1 MTPSAFSPDSV
12 RSPQSARD
20 RRLAQRARL
29 SAPTVTVTISGK
41 LVDAMGSDVSLGGMR
56 LLSGSA
62 VGVGSDVSLVFFL
75 DGDIVSAR
83 GVVRWCTPTKHD
95 LFSFGVSFTTIEED
109 GPNLVGDYCRAFV
122 S

>member
-1 MTPSAFSPDSV
+1 MLTPESV
-12 RSPQSARD
+12 RPQQARD

-29 SAPTVTVTISGK
+29 SAPTVTVTIGGK
-41 LVDAMGSDVSLGGMR
+41 LVDAMGSDVSLGGIR
-56 LLSGSA
+56 LLSGRQ

-83 GVVRWCTPTKHD
+83 GVVRWCTRTKHE
-95 LFSFGVSFTTIEED
+95 LFAFGVSFTAIEED
-109 GPNLVGDYCRAFV
+109 GPSLVGHYCRAFV

>member
-1 MTPSAFSPDSV
+1 MTVSMLTPDSV
-12 RSPQSARD
+12 RSPQQARD

-29 SAPTVTVTISGK
+29 SAPTVTVTIGGK
-41 LVDAMGSDVSLGGMR
+41 LVDSIGSDVSLGGMR
-56 LLSGSA
+56 LMSGRNVA
-62 VGVGSDVSLVFFL
+62 VGADVSLVFFL

-95 LFSFGVSFTTIEED
+95 LFAFGVSFSAIEED
-109 GPNLVGDYCRAFV
+109 GPSLVSQYCRV